1 MDINPKR
8 WISQD
13 RSNFL
18 SWINDTFKD
27 FKLTGKN
34 LERSNKK
41 EAFRFQLFIR
51 AYLQLDSPYRGLLIY
66 HGLGSGK
73 TCTSIILAE
82 NLKKD
87 KNVLVL
93 LPASL
98 KSNFKTSLTSGE
110 CFTQNYKNDKNVE
123 LKYTLIST
131 NAPNTAEKINEL
143 GPLDNYV
150 IIVDEA
156 HDVVSKVIGGGI
168 TGKTIYSKLKYATN
182 SKIIFLTGTPI
193 VNKPFEIAVIFN
205 MLKGELVVPRFT
217 FERVDM
223 NLLSDLSGEI
233 NSLSY
238 VNYCE
243 VNLRLRNCDIYFT
256 YPEYSPNYKK
266 AKEEV
271 IKMAFKKFNIQ
282 MKEFHTPSRYSL
294 YPEQEQ
300 EFDDIFITE
309 LSREREKIR
318 RKEILKRRMIGLVS
332 YFKSGDKSKYPV
344 ENTPQY
350 FQIPMS
356 DFQFNE
362 YSTVRLLEKKAEKQK
377 SSGKT
382 NLTSKKKKS
391 KVSSMYRVYSRQFCN
406 FVFPED
412 VFRPFPNPS
421 FEEKVRTKKL
431 GTNVNNNIS
440 NALNMEK
447 SLNKSLD
454 DNNEKK
460 KVKKELQNL
469 YTQRINESMEQ
480 LYRQRHKYLS
490 YKSPE
495 LDKISPKMKEI
506 YKNIIANPGLAL
518 VYSQFVKT
526 EGLRVFSFLLE
537 ANNFKPLSLHT
548 DLSNEPYTL
557 RYALFTGEQ
566 TPQDKEKIL
575 DIFTSPENKNGE
587 LCKVILISQAG
598 AQGLDLKNVRQV
610 HIMEPFWHEVRIKQ
624 IIGRAVRYESHIDL
638 PIKDRTV
645 DVFRYLCKFTPEQ
658 EKEFINMLSGP
669 KEQRER
675 LTSDQ
680 YIQDVAFKK
689 EEIIRETLKLMKESA
704 VDCELN
710 KHFNEEGIDCLNLGE
725 SDTISFYPNI
735 KTDIRTT
742 VTSEKKNKIKTI
754 FSGKIGALLR
764 NGIVVFKGKK
774 GYERLKGKKLIPYEE
789 KVTIDDFDKKVI
801 YDSETRNIFDY
812 DIYTKKKELLDLGQL
827 NYHSKVI

>member
-1 MDINPKR
+1 MSINPKR
-8 WISQD
+8 WVEQD
-13 RSNFL
+13 RTNFL
-18 SWINDTFKD
+18 SWINDTFKE

-51 AYLQLDSPYRGLLIY
+51 AYLQLDSPYRGVLIY

-87 KNVLVL
+87 KNILVL

-98 KSNFKTSLTSGE
+98 KSNFKNSLLSGE
-110 CFTQNYKNDKNVE
+110 CFTQNYKNDKNIE
-123 LKYTLIST
+123 LKYTFIST
-131 NAPNTAEKINEL
+131 NAPNTSEKINEL

-156 HDVVSKVIGGGI
+156 HDVVSKIIGGGI

-193 VNKPFEIAVIFN
+193 VNKPFEVAVIFN
-205 MLKGELVVPRFT
+205 MLKGEMVVPRFT
-217 FERVDM
+217 FERVDI
-223 NLLSDLSGEI
+223 NLLSELSDEI

-243 VNLRLRNCDIYFT
+243 VNLKLRNCDIYFT

-271 IKMAFKKFNIQ
+271 AKMAFEKFNIQ
-282 MKEFHTPSRYSL
+282 MKEFHTPSKYTL

-300 EFDDIFITE
+300 EFDDMFVTE

-318 RKEILKRRMIGLVS
+318 RKEILKRRMVGLVS
-332 YFKSGDKSKYPV
+332 YFKSGDKSKYPL
-344 ENTPQY
+344 ENKPKY

-362 YSTVRLLEKKAEKQK
+362 YSTVRLLEKKAEKSK
-377 SSGKT
+377 SAGKT

-406 FVFPED
+406 FVFPEN

-431 GTNVNNNIS
+431 GTNNNNIS
-440 NALNMEK
+440 NALDMEK
-447 SLNKSLD
+447 SINKSLD
-454 DNNEKK
+454 DGDEK
-460 KVKKELQNL
+460 KVKKALQNL

-480 LYRQRHKYLS
+480 LHNQREKYLS
-490 YKSPE
+490 YKSSE
-495 LDKISPKMKEI
+495 LDKISPKMKVI
-506 YKNIIANPGLAL
+506 YKNIMDSPGLAL

-526 EGLRVFSFLLE
+526 EGLRIFSFLLE
-537 ANNFKPLSLHT
+537 ANGFESLSIHPA
-548 DLSNEPYTL
+548 SNTKAL
-557 RYALFTGEQ
+557 RYTLFTGEQ
-566 TPQDKEKIL
+566 TPQDKENIL
-575 DIFTSPENKNGE
+575 EIFTSPDNKNGD

-638 PIKDRTV
+638 PVKDRTV

-669 KEQRER
+669 KEQREK

-704 VDCELN
+704 IDCELN
-710 KHFNEEGIDCLNLGE
+710 KHFNEEGIECLDLGDA
-725 SDTISFYPNI
+725 DTISYYPNI

-742 VTSEKKNKIKTI
+742 ITSEKKNKIKTK
-754 FSGKIGALLR
+754 FSGTLGALLR

-789 KVTIDDFDKKVI
+789 KVSMEDVDKKVI
-801 YDSETRNIFDY
+801 YQPETRNIFDY
-812 DIYTKKKELLDLGQL
+812 EVYTTKKELLDLGEL
-827 NYHSKVI
+827 NYHGKVI